1 MQMYGLGRT
10 LRAMPETWRAAVTY
24 LRRASRDVTRRDLL
38 IGAGFVVFGFVE
50 LASHNPGQLASWL
63 PVVAALST
71 ITLRRRW
78 PVLPLAAIAAT
89 VAVMELVIMLLPG
102 VGHGGSGHA
111 SITFGL
117 MFATFS
123 LGIHGS
129 RRELAIGAPLPL
141 LLNGLINGLAGYP
154 VIGGLIFTAAV
165 MVAAPLFVGR
175 LLRDRSRLV
184 AELRRREVLLHAD
197 GQASEAAALAAE
209 KLELSAQLQA
219 ILANGMD
226 QLVMQVEVARQAPD
240 HQRPSAVGA
249 IEVMARRLLGELGQV
264 LTSISPVADA
274 SQWTGEGLRAALER
288 ARTIAPA
295 SGRPRLVADRLP
307 PEQHNGEIKAPVWA
321 GARWDLWAAGA
332 IFAALAFQ
340 TQSGSQPGMAKGL
353 AVLACL
359 VVAAPVAIAGRRALL
374 ATATSFACAAVFN
387 ISVLPLDRLF
397 TALSLVFVL
406 PLAVAALEDR
416 RRALAGLGIC
426 LLGAFAIWGL
436 SSFLGVTPIVVG
448 AWWAGRMLRD
458 RTRLAGVLANTNQ
471 RLALERESNDLRIVL
486 EERAK
491 MAREVHDVVGHS
503 LTVIALQAGAARRLW
518 ERDRGKAEAALVTIA
533 RVAET
538 GRLDLRRAGSLE
550 AISAQSPHL
559 LEIDKLVEQA
569 HLAGLTVGVKV
580 LGAKVQLDSSA
591 ELAAYRLVQEALTN
605 VLKHVPKA
613 KAEIRLSY
621 LESGLEVAVHNATT
635 GLPAAEPAIGRG
647 LRGMQERVTAC
658 GGTLRWGP
666 NPDGDF
672 EVRAWF
678 PSQVGAN

>member
-1 MQMYGLGRT
+1 MNGLGRT
-10 LRAMPETWRAAVTY
+10 LHAMPETWRAAVTY
-24 LRRASRDVTRRDLL
+24 LCRASRHVTRGDLL
-38 IGAGFVVFGFVE
+38 IGAGFIVFGFVE
-50 LASHNPGQLASWL
+50 VASQNPGQPAIAL

-71 ITLRRRW
+71 ITPRRRW

-89 VAVMELVIMLLPG
+89 VAAMELATMLLPG
-102 VGHGGSGHA
+102 AGHGGSSHA

-123 LGIHGS
+123 VGIHGS
-129 RRELAIGAPLPL
+129 RRELAISAPLPL
-141 LLNGLINGLAGYP
+141 LLNGVVNGLGGYP
-154 VIGGLIFTAAV
+154 VIGGLIFTAVV
-165 MVAAPLFVGR
+165 MVAAPLFIGR

-184 AELRRREVLLHAD
+184 AELRRREVLLHAE
-197 GQASEAAALAAE
+197 GQAREAAVLAAE

-219 ILANGMD
+219 ILAKGMD
-226 QLVMQVEVARQAPD
+226 QLVVQVEVARQAPD
-240 HQRPSAVGA
+240 QQRRSAVGA
-249 IEVMARRLLGELGQV
+249 IEVMARKLLGELGQV
-264 LTSISPVADA
+264 LASISPVADA
-274 SQWTGEGLRAALER
+274 SQWTSEGLRAALDR

-295 SGRPRLVADRLP
+295 TGRPRPVADRLP
-307 PEQHNGEIKAPVWA
+307 RDQPNGEIKTPVWA

-332 IFAALAFQ
+332 VFAGLAFQ
-340 TQSGSQPGMAKGL
+340 TQSGSQAGIAPGV

-359 VVAAPVAIAGRRALL
+359 VVAAPVAIAGRRPLL
-374 ATATSFACAAVFN
+374 AAAASLACAAVFS
-387 ISVLPLDRLF
+387 ISLLPLDELF

-426 LLGAFAIWGL
+426 LLGAFAIWRL
-436 SSFLGVTPIVVG
+436 SSFLGVSPIVVG

-458 RTRLAGVLANTNQ
+458 RTRVAAVLVDTNR

-518 ERDRGKAEAALVTIA
+518 ERERGKAEAALVTIA

-538 GRLDLRRAGSLE
+538 GRLDLRRAGNLE
-550 AISAQSPHL
+550 VISAQPPHL
-559 LEIDKLVEQA
+559 LEIDKLLEQA

-580 LGAKVQLDSSA
+580 LGAKVQLDASA

-635 GLPAAEPAIGRG
+635 GLPAEPAIGRG
-647 LRGMQERVTAC
+647 LRGMQERVTSC

-678 PSQVGAN
+678 PSQARAN